1 VTTRPER
8 MLPGGDGLGAEFYER
23 AAATGVL
30 HLQRCTACGT
40 WRHPPR
46 ILCATCGSDAWTWE
60 PAAGTGRIFTW
71 TVTHRAT
78 DPAFA
83 EELPYAIVVVELD
96 EGPRVVGNVVGIAP
110 GELRLD
116 LPVCVRLD
124 RRSDSVALV
133 DFIPDPSASLLG

>member
-1 VTTRPER
+1 MTTGDAVRPDR

-23 AAATGVL
+23 AAATGRL
-30 HLQRCTACGT
+30 HLQRCGACAT

-46 ILCATCGSDAWTWE
+46 IRCAACGSDAWTWE
-60 PAAGTGRIFTW
+60 AVAGTGRVFTW

-83 EELPYAIVVVELD
+83 GELPYVIVVVELD

-110 GELRLD
+110 EALRLD
-116 LPVCVRLD
+116 LPVRVVLD
-124 RRSDSVALV
+124 RRSETVALV
-133 DFIPDPSASLLG
+133 DFEAA